1 MVDLAQLRRVNES
14 FMPSVCAIKRNTATT
29 RDAYGDPVSTWTTV
43 AENVPC
49 RVSRSDLGS
58 EQVTGFRT
66 LGDVAT
72 HAASLPADTDV
83 RAGDRLVFNGITY
96 DVTGQ
101 PIETSYLTAKRVGLV
116 LGRP

>member
-1 MVDLAQLRRVNES
+1 
-14 FMPSVCAIKRNTATT
+14 
-29 RDAYGDPVSTWTTV
+29 
-43 AENVPC
+43 
-49 RVSRSDLGS
+49 
-58 EQVTGFRT
+58 
-66 LGDVAT
+66 VAT